1 MRTTLSVLSG
11 LSVLL
16 LTGVVLG
23 QAKHVKDA
31 IYDTKTDAKKDI
43 AAAVAKAKH
52 DNKRVLLMFGSNSCG
67 WCTRMDA
74 VFKKESTVRRALL
87 YEYVLVHV
95 DIGSAHK
102 MNKNID
108 LGTKYGS
115 EFKHAGVPYL
125 TILDAAGKTVGH
137 SGTRPLRDGP
147 KVDPKKVTAFLAKH
161 KAKPLDATDV
171 LSTAQGKAF
180 KHDRKLLIHLS
191 APS

>member
-1 MRTTLSVLSG
+1 MRTTLSV

-23 QAKHVKDA
+23 QAKTGSDA
-31 IYDTKTDAKKDI
+31 VYDTKADAKKDI
-43 AAAVAKAKH
+43 AAAVSKAKH
-52 DNKRVLLMFGSNSCG
+52 DNKRVLLTFGGNWCG
-67 WCTRMDA
+67 WCRRMDA
-74 VFKKESTVRRALL
+74 LFKKERTVRKTLS

-95 DIGSAHK
+95 DVVNADK

-108 LGTKYGS
+108 LGTRYGS
-115 EFKHAGVPYL
+115 EFKYDGVPYL
-125 TILDAAGKTVGH
+125 TILDAEGKTVAH
-137 SGTRPLRDGP
+137 SGTRPLRDGS
-147 KVDPKKVTAFLAKH
+147 KVDPKKVVAFLEKH

-191 APS
+191 APG